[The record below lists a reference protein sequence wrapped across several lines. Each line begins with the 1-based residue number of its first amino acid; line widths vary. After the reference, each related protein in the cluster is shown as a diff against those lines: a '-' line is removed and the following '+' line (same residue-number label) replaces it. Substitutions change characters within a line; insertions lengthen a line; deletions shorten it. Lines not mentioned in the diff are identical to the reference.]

1 MCKGVLVSVLNK
13 KQHETMKAHQPSALD
28 GSGCSAPVSSPGK
41 EFQNMNNNSFS
52 SLVNVASILELV
64 NSISVLT
71 GFVHSAWAN
80 TERWKLYSG
89 TDEKNT
95 ER

>member
-1 MCKGVLVSVLNK
+1 M
-13 KQHETMKAHQPSALD
+13 
-28 GSGCSAPVSSPGK
+28 
-41 EFQNMNNNSFS
+41 
-52 SLVNVASILELV
+52 NVASILNLV

-80 TERWKLYSG
+80 TECWKHYIG
-89 TDEKNT
+89 RDEKNT